1 MTNTKKLR
9 SPKATENPAPSNP
22 AHPNPS
28 HPSSIRIIKK
38 GTCPSISPNSDATL
52 SYDIACNDDGSD
64 DSGDDSLG
72 DILFRVTANTGG
84 GYMNTNYWSLKD
96 VMDILLNIPA
106 DSHFK
111 STLFA
116 PIFRGRSANS
126 MGFAVAVMRQE
137 KLLAAVSGKPFSSVK
152 NLTEEEYRKTLQK
165 LIDDPKK
172 SLPDTI
178 AKAEKAKAKKKVLN
192 AKKLSEYHAKKSKAS
207 TSKAKTA
214 PDKAVPAKSSPKK
227 AKAGRK
233 KAATG

>member
-1 MTNTKKLR
+1 MTNSKTQ
-9 SPKATENPAPSNP
+9 PKPQ
-22 AHPNPS
+22 S
-28 HPSSIRIIKK
+28 HQSTRIITK
-38 GTCPSISPNSDATL
+38 GTCPSISPNSNANL
-52 SYDIACNDDGSD
+52 SYDIGYNDDASD
-64 DSGDDSLG
+64 DSSG

-84 GYMNTNYWSLKD
+84 GYMNTTYWSLKE
-96 VMDILLNIPA
+96 VLDILASVP
-106 DSHFK
+106 DEDHFK

-137 KLLAAVSGKPFSSVK
+137 KLLAPVPGKPFSSMK
-152 NLTEEEYRKTLQK
+152 NLSEAAYRKTLQK

-178 AKAEKAKAKKKVLN
+178 AKAEKAKAKKKVVN

-207 TSKAKTA
+207 TSQTKAA
-214 PDKAVPAKSSPKK
+214 PTKAAPAKATSAKSAPKK

-233 KAATG
+233 KAAVV